1 MMGAIMRRYRS
12 RCASDITGSNAMQNS
27 VLGAS
32 ASSAQGAYE
41 FRILQA
47 GTLPLRPDG
56 SVAGTTEHRCTS
68 VLIWPAAERPSRSNT
83 ICTDPCFTDE
93 GFRQIAAPALRE
105 LGLSVSDLSYCFVTH
120 EHGDHRPW
128 FPTEQPDNLRPLP
141 AAPNKAGFP
150 GLSTVRCPG
159 HSPRLQV
166 LRFRSTQSQDVW
178 TVGDAVLNLEWL
190 QAWGYYWPNSY
201 DVAAIVKTWHSVATI
216 LEADIIIPGH
226 GEPISVTADLM
237 RQLLTSFG
245 DAEFSSECPEVKK
258 RLELRLHDLESRD
271 RPALGRVQN
280 TPQ

>member
-1 MMGAIMRRYRS
+1 MQRCRS
-12 RCASDITGSNAMQNS
+12 RTASDVTGSNAMENS

-32 ASSAQGAYE
+32 VSSTQGAYE

-56 SVAGTTEHRCTS
+56 SVAIGTEHRCTAA
-68 VLIWPAAERPSRSNT
+68 LIWPASERPSRSNT
-83 ICTDPCFTDE
+83 TCVDPCFTDE
-93 GFRQIAAPALRE
+93 GFRLTAAPVLRQ

-120 EHGDHRPW
+120 EHRDHRPW

-141 AAPNKAGFP
+141 AAPNEAGFP

-159 HSPRLQV
+159 HSPRLRA
-166 LRFRSTQSQDVW
+166 LRLRSPENHDVW
-178 TVGDAVLNLEWL
+178 IVGDAVLNLEWL
-190 QAWGYYWPNSY
+190 QAWGYYWPNFY
-201 DVAAIVKTWHSVATI
+201 DVTAIVKTWRSVATI

-237 RQLLTSFG
+237 RQLLNSFG
-245 DAEFSSECPEVKK
+245 DAEFSSECPEVTK
-258 RLELRLHDLESRD
+258 RLELRLNDLERRD

>member
-1 MMGAIMRRYRS
+1 ME
-12 RCASDITGSNAMQNS
+12 NF

-32 ASSAQGAYE
+32 ASSIQSTYE

-56 SVAGTTEHRCTS
+56 SVDPGTEHRCTS
-68 VLIWPAAERPSRSNT
+68 VLIWPANEHASRSNT
-83 ICTDPCFTDE
+83 ICVDPCFTDE
-93 GFRQIAAPALRE
+93 GFRQTAAPVLRQ

-120 EHGDHRPW
+120 EHRDHWPR
-128 FPTEQPDNLRPLP
+128 FPTEQPDDLRPLP
-141 AAPNKAGFP
+141 AAPNEAGFP

-159 HSPRLQV
+159 HSPRLQA
-166 LRFRSTQSQDVW
+166 LRFRSTQSHDVW

-190 QAWGYYWPNSY
+190 QAWGYYWPNFY
-201 DVAAIVKTWHSVATI
+201 DVAAIVKTWCSVATI

-271 RPALGRVQN
+271 RPVLGRVQN